1 MYGIVQDAAYH
12 ERAVAPQVDGEAVR
26 YHGPVGGAG
35 RAKALGSAR
44 ALLHL
49 INFAEPF
56 GLSVVEAMACGTPVI
71 ATPRGS
77 MPELI
82 EHGVTGF
89 LVNSIDEAV
98 EAIERA
104 GDLDR
109 SEIRRSV
116 RERFSV
122 ERMADEYLTL
132 YRRILDGAARS

>member
-1 MYGIVQDAAYH
+1 VQDSGYY
-12 ERAVAPQVDGEAVR
+12 ERAVAPQLEGEAVR
-26 YHGPVGGAG
+26 YHGPVGGTA

-56 GLSVVEAMACGTPVI
+56 GLSVIEAMACGTPVI

-82 EHGVTGF
+82 EHGVNGF
-89 LVNSIDEAV
+89 LVNSPAEAV

-109 SEIRRSV
+109 AQIRRIAA
-116 RERFSV
+116 ERFSV
-122 ERMADEYLTL
+122 ERMADEYLAL
-132 YRRILDGAARS
+132 YRRILGTGPGTVL